1 MSGIEKTEGAA
12 RKHTPIGRPLG
23 AQTPHRQANETFNPT
38 KVMIDRQIVRDQVED
53 AFTAA
58 IREAQD
64 GDSDEA
70 IARRAALGSDAADRT
85 DDRTVLHRARKPR
98 NDNSQHQSDS
108 DAEDSDTKVTQK
120 AQATKPGRGVRS
132 AESAT
137 VAPQK
142 SDLVKSH
149 NELMLITTTLNR
161 DQTASHVA
169 HAAARKVQAVL
180 EGALWA
186 RDVSRNKRLKFEQI
200 LKVS

>member
-1 MSGIEKTEGAA
+1 MSGIEKTSGTV
-12 RKHTPIGRPLG
+12 RRQTPIGG
-23 AQTPHRQANETFNPT
+23 AQTPPRQATEAFNPT
-38 KVMIDRQIVRDQVED
+38 KVMIDRQILREQVED
-53 AFTAA
+53 SFTAA

-70 IARRAALGSDAADRT
+70 IARRTSVGSDDAERSNNRAVEARVPSGRNPNPKDQSESEQEDPDTRVSQKAEAT
-85 DDRTVLHRARKPR
+85 SPAQRAR
-98 NDNSQHQSDS
+98 S
-108 DAEDSDTKVTQK
+108 VG
-120 AQATKPGRGVRS
+120 ATS
-132 AESAT
+132 

-142 SDLVKSH
+142 SDIARSH
-149 NELMLITTTLNR
+149 NELMLISTTMNR

-180 EGALWA
+180 EGDLWT